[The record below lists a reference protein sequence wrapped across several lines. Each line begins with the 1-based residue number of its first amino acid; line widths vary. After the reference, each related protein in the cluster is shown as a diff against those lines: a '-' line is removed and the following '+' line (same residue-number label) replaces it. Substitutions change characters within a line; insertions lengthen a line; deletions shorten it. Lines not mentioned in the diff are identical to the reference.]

1 MEKKKRMK
9 NHGDSVCYIMV
20 LSCPLVAYPFRE
32 ATIQVFIG
40 KSFFHITSR
49 RIIDL
54 RIIMH
59 RWEIG
64 KCKNKCNSL
73 IFTALVILSGS
84 MIVWE

>member
-1 MEKKKRMK
+1 MPMEKKKRMK

-54 RIIMH
+54 VGLLCID
-59 RWEIG
+59 G
-64 KCKNKCNSL
+64 KLESAKIN
-73 IFTALVILSGS
+73 VIH
-84 MIVWE
+84 